1 MTGRS
6 LIPAIACGL
15 AQFPSTAPPVPRSF
29 FLPAAPFSPPPTSSS
44 TTSVVSEP
52 SIALPDCCWGISQQW
67 LPRPRPTHS
76 RMTTAR
82 QSLRTTP
89 FFLRKAQVRRTLLL
103 PLSSLPPR
111 VHEFLPKGRMR
122 PSLPKHDPLQPHS
135 PPPLSTPTTAHGPVH
150 HSASSTAL
158 PRKMQPPSPI
168 PAPVRE
174 AP

>member
-1 MTGRS
+1 MV
-6 LIPAIACGL
+6 LHN
-15 AQFPSTAPPVPRSF
+15 FPRQRRLSPVRFS
-29 FLPAAPFSPPPTSSS
+29 FLPSPPPS
-44 TTSVVSEP
+44 TDLVVVDHSGFRAFYR
-52 SIALPDCCWGISQQW
+52 SARLSLGSSQQC
-67 LPRPRPTHS
+67 LPRPLPTHS

-89 FFLRKAQVRRTLLL
+89 FFLRKAQVRRPPLF
-103 PLSSLPPR
+103 PLSSLPSR
-111 VHEFLPKGRMR
+111 VNELPLKDKMR
-122 PSLPKHDPLQPHS
+122 PSPLLKHDPLPPHS
-135 PPPLSTPTTAHGPVH
+135 PPPLSTPTTVHDPVH